1 MSQILEMGLNTGTM
15 VLDVPSNSAFTRTLT
30 LKDKLTGDPIDWG
43 VGTTLTII
51 FSDAASTTLAATI
64 ASGGASPDAVFTF
77 TTALSNL
84 IPAGTDVRIQYV
96 NGSDDYPI
104 WEGTVRK

>member
-1 MSQILEMGLNTGTM
+1 MSQVLELGLNTGTVTM
-15 VLDVPSNSAFTRTLT
+15 DIPSNAAFTRTLT
-30 LKDKLTGDPIDWG
+30 LKDKTTGAPIDWG

-51 FSDAASTTLAATI
+51 FSDPASTTLAATI

-84 IPAGTDVRIQYV
+84 IGHGTGVRIQYV
-96 NGSDDYPI
+96 NGADDYPI

>member
-1 MSQILEMGLNTGTM
+1 MSQVLEFGLNTGTVVM
-15 VLDVPSNSAFTRTLT
+15 DIPANAAFTRTLA
-30 LKDKLTGDPIDWG
+30 LVDKTTGAPIDWG

-51 FSDAASTTLAATI
+51 FSDPASTELAADIT
-64 ASGGASPDAVFTF
+64 DNLAVFTF

-84 IPAGTDVRIQYV
+84 IPPGTPVRIQYV
-96 NGSDDYPI
+96 NGDDDYPI